1 MKKLLSAL
9 ACGVLLMCGG
19 MSTAWADYYEMY
31 NPATHVEGGAMV
43 YETTRG
49 TLMSLKVHSGEW
61 QEDHYR
67 FETEA
72 SGVVR
77 FAHDGERFIG
87 YLHVPSL
94 ASYENGMGYPSQYR
108 YSMPLYE
115 KYALSNPQGYQAQS
129 KLYGAWILGE
139 PEGNNRV
146 QPSLAGTYERS
157 NKRGTRFVQGETEMP
172 WDVAQLFLQ
181 LVLEPNVNLLDR
193 NNCWFTFWDYQWE
206 QEMNMYPDVD
216 KRYSYHTMTKAGDP
230 DSPVP
235 VSVKFKDARYL
246 VEKSGRLIYNVADDG
261 TVRKIYDLANE

>member
-19 MSTAWADYYEMY
+19 MSVARADYYEMY
-31 NPATHVEGGAMV
+31 NPATRVEGGAMV

-61 QEDHYR
+61 QDDHYHY
-67 FETEA
+67 ETEA

-146 QPSLAGTYERS
+146 LPSLAGTYERS

-172 WDVAQLFLQ
+172 WIVAKLFLQ

-193 NNCWFTFWDYQWE
+193 NNGSFSFWDYQWE
-206 QEMNMYPDVD
+206 QEKALYPDVD

-230 DSPVP
+230 DAPNPVQ
-235 VSVKFKDARYL
+235 FKDARYL
-246 VEKSGRLIYNVADDG
+246 VEKSGRLIYNITDDG
-261 TVRKIYDLANE
+261 VVRKIYDLAEE

>member
-1 MKKLLSAL
+1 MKKLLCAL

-19 MSTAWADYYEMY
+19 MSTARADYYEMY

-67 FETEA
+67 AETEA

-87 YLHVPSL
+87 YLHVTGLTSR
-94 ASYENGMGYPSQYR
+94 ENGMGYPSMYR

-115 KYALSNPQGYQAQS
+115 KYALSNPQGYQAQT
-129 KLYGAWILGE
+129 KLYGEWILGE
-139 PEGNNRV
+139 PEGNERV

-172 WDVAQLFLQ
+172 WDVAALFLQ

-193 NNCWFTFWDYQWE
+193 NNCCFSFWDYQWE
-206 QEMNMYPDVD
+206 QEMNLYPDVD

-230 DSPVP
+230 DSPVT
-235 VSVKFKDARYL
+235 VKFKDARYL
-246 VEKSGRLIYNVADDG
+246 VEKSGRLIYNITDDG
-261 TVRKIYDLANE
+261 VVRKIYDLAEE

>member
-1 MKKLLSAL
+1 MKKLLCAL
-9 ACGVLLMCGG
+9 ACGALLLCGG
-19 MSTAWADYYEMY
+19 MSVARADYYEMY
-31 NPATHVEGGAMV
+31 NPATHVEGGAME

-49 TLMSLKVHSGEW
+49 VLMDLKVHSVEW
-61 QEDHYR
+61 QDDHYR

-87 YLHVPSL
+87 YLHVPNL
-94 ASYENGMGYPSQYR
+94 ASYENGMGYPSRYR

-146 QPSLAGTYERS
+146 LSSLAGTYERS

-172 WDVAQLFLQ
+172 WNVAMLFLQ

-193 NNCWFTFWDYQWE
+193 NNCHFSFWDYQWE
-206 QEMNMYPDVD
+206 QEKALYPDVD

-230 DSPVP
+230 DAPNPVQ
-235 VSVKFKDARYL
+235 FKDARYRGWSRWRCA
-246 VEKSGRLIYNVADDG
+246 VQ
-261 TVRKIYDLANE
+261 

>member
-9 ACGVLLMCGG
+9 ACCALLLCGG
-19 MSTAWADYYEMY
+19 MSVARADYYEMY

-49 TLMSLKVHSGEW
+49 VLMNLKVHSGEW
-61 QEDHYR
+61 QDDHYR
-67 FETEA
+67 YETEA

-87 YLHVPSL
+87 YLHVPGLMSL
-94 ASYENGMGYPSQYR
+94 ENGMGYPSMYR

-115 KYALSNPQGYQAQS
+115 KYALSNSQGYQAQN
-129 KLYGAWILGE
+129 KLYSAWILGE
-139 PEGNNRV
+139 PEGNHRV

-172 WDVAQLFLQ
+172 WTVAEMFLQ
-181 LVLEPNVNLLDR
+181 LVLEPNVNLLDK
-193 NNCWFTFWDYQWE
+193 NAFSFSFWDYQWE
-206 QEMNMYPDVD
+206 QEMSLYTDVD

-230 DSPVP
+230 DSPNP
-235 VSVKFKDARYL
+235 VKFKDARYL

>member
-19 MSTAWADYYEMY
+19 VSTARADYYEMY
-31 NPATHVEGGAMV
+31 NPATHVDGGAMV

-67 FETEA
+67 AETEA

-87 YLHVPSL
+87 YLHVTGL
-94 ASYENGMGYPSQYR
+94 TSYENGMGYPSRYR

-115 KYALSNPQGYQAQS
+115 KYALSNTQGYQAQT
-129 KLYGAWILGE
+129 KLYGEWILGE
-139 PEGNNRV
+139 PEGNERV

-172 WDVAQLFLQ
+172 WDVAALFLQ

-193 NNCWFTFWDYQWE
+193 NNCCFSFWDYQWE
-206 QEMNMYPDVD
+206 QEMNLYPDVD
-216 KRYSYHTMTKAGDP
+216 KRYSYHTMTKAGNP

-235 VSVKFKDARYL
+235 VPVKFKDARYL

>member
-19 MSTAWADYYEMY
+19 MSTARADYYEMY

-67 FETEA
+67 AETEA

-94 ASYENGMGYPSQYR
+94 ASYEMVWVILLGTDIVCRFMKSMLWLVRRAIKRKPSFTVSGFWVSLRVMNGCSLHWQVLMKEATKEVR
-108 YSMPLYE
+108 
-115 KYALSNPQGYQAQS
+115 ALCRV
-129 KLYGAWILGE
+129 KRKCLG
-139 PEGNNRV
+139 
-146 QPSLAGTYERS
+146 
-157 NKRGTRFVQGETEMP
+157 M
-172 WDVAQLFLQ
+172 
-181 LVLEPNVNLLDR
+181 
-193 NNCWFTFWDYQWE
+193 
-206 QEMNMYPDVD
+206 
-216 KRYSYHTMTKAGDP
+216 
-230 DSPVP
+230 
-235 VSVKFKDARYL
+235 
-246 VEKSGRLIYNVADDG
+246 
-261 TVRKIYDLANE
+261 